1 MNKNGIT
8 LFKNFLRHPRSGVSC
23 FSLLLL
29 VIATFAPRP
38 AKAQMDLAGEWSES
52 LQEDFPERG
61 DVAIGDY
68 IALPIND
75 ATRMRADTW
84 DAERWTMLEHQCF
97 AHPLDYA
104 PRGPSQMRIWSDT
117 DPLTEGI
124 LAWHTVISYMLQIG
138 RAHV

>member
-97 AHPLDYA
+97 AH
-104 PRGPSQMRIWSDT
+104 
-117 DPLTEGI
+117 
-124 LAWHTVISYMLQIG
+124 
-138 RAHV
+138 